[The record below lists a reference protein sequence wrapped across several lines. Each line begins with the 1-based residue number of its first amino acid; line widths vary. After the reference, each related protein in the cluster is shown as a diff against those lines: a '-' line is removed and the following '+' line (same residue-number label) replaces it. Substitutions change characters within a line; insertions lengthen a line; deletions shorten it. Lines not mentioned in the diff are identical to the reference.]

1 MVDDDDDWDLFDED
15 WEGVYRK
22 NHKRNPDEPPVKREM
37 LKKRDY
43 KVDLDSKLGKSTVIT
58 KNTATASAGG
68 YYCNVCDCIV
78 KDSINFLD
86 HINGK
91 KRKSIHK

>member
-1 MVDDDDDWDLFDED
+1 MDDDDDDWDLFDED

-22 NHKRNPDEPPVKREM
+22 SHNKSNRDKNEPPVKREM

-58 KNTATASAGG
+58 KNTASANAGG
-68 YYCNVCDCIV
+68 
-78 KDSINFLD
+78 
-86 HINGK
+86 
-91 KRKSIHK
+91 

>member
-1 MVDDDDDWDLFDED
+1 MPVVDDDDDWDLFDED

-22 NHKRNPDEPPVKREM
+22 SHKNSHRDKNEPPVKREL

-58 KNTATASAGG
+58 KNTASANAGG
-68 YYCNVCDCIV
+68 
-78 KDSINFLD
+78 
-86 HINGK
+86 
-91 KRKSIHK
+91 